1 MFYNKPGKIHLK
13 MSDPFLHLRELSSD
27 MSLETA
33 EDGECP
39 KLSTRQQQAL
49 NISYAQMPGGKRITL
64 LKTLLT
70 SACERNCH
78 YCPFRAG
85 RDFRRATLQPD
96 EMAGVFMSLHR
107 AGIVQGMFL
116 SSGIAGGSLRT
127 QDQLLATAEI
137 LRKKH
142 QFKGYLH
149 LKLMPGAEQAQVEQA
164 VQLSDRVSLN
174 LEAPNIQRLER
185 LAPGKI
191 FFDELVRPLRWVDDI
206 RRAQS
211 PQNGWNSRWP
221 SMTTQFVVGAV
232 GESDLELLV
241 TTETLHR
248 QLRLGRAYF
257 SAFHPVTNTP
267 FEGLPPE
274 SPQRVHHLYLASFLL
289 RDYGFS
295 VEELPFDASGNLPAR
310 ADPKLA
316 WAELNLKETPV
327 EINRGDRAELLRIPG
342 IGPKGAEAI
351 LKARRKGRLE
361 SLEDLR
367 RIGINPSRAKSFI
380 LFDGKPPAQ
389 QLAFW

>member
-1 MFYNKPGKIHLK
+1 
-13 MSDPFLHLRELSSD
+13 

-39 KLSTRQQQAL
+39 KLSSRQQQAL

-70 SACERNCH
+70 SACERNCY

-96 EMAGVFMSLHR
+96 EMAGAFMSLYR

-137 LRKKH
+137 LRNKH

-149 LKLMPGAEQAQVEQA
+149 LKLMPGAEHAQVEQA
-164 VQLSDRVSLN
+164 LLLSDRVSLN
-174 LEAPNIQRLER
+174 LEAPNTQRLER
-185 LAPGKI
+185 LAPAKI
-191 FFDELVRPLRWVDDI
+191 FLDELIRPLRWADDI
-206 RRAQS
+206 RRTQA
-211 PQNGWNSRWP
+211 PQNGWNGHWP
-221 SMTTQFVVGAV
+221 SITTQFVVGAV
-232 GESDLELLV
+232 GESDIELLL

-248 QLRLGRAYF
+248 QVRLGRAYF
-257 SAFHPVTNTP
+257 SAFHPVTDTP
-267 FEGLPPE
+267 FEELPPE
-274 SPQRVHHLYLASFLL
+274 SPQRELHLYQASFLL

-310 ADPKLA
+310 ADPKLV

-327 EINRGDRAELLRIPG
+327 EINRGDRSELLRIPG

-351 LKARRKGRLE
+351 LKARRSGKLE
-361 SLEDLR
+361 GLEDLR
-367 RIGINPSRAKSFI
+367 RIGVNPSRAKSFI
-380 LFDGKPPAQ
+380 LLDGKRPAQ
-389 QLAFW
+389 QLALW